1 MKHKITDRMVFTGTC
16 LGYGLFMLYVACSFL
31 PVKALHNRYVNR
43 RVASTLYLP
52 KWDLYTASPQTLV
65 SRLYKVEGSK
75 VVPVDLRPFVP
86 EYVFGLD
93 RKMKVIAQEVS
104 AVSGDKALVSTLQ
117 HYPVMMAED
126 GDVQRVLNAD
136 TLVFATVA
144 KPEIT
149 MLRGKYLIAMYAP
162 AGWAMSRVDRHEQL
176 PMNIVAVN
184 IVAP

>member
-1 MKHKITDRMVFTGTC
+1 MVFTGTC
-16 LGYGLFMLYVACSFL
+16 LGYGLFMLYLVCSYAHIGL
-31 PVKALHNRYVNR
+31 LHNRYVNS
-43 RVASTLYLP
+43 RVASTLYVP
-52 KWDLYTASPQTLV
+52 RWDLYTAFPQTQV
-65 SRLYKVEGSK
+65 SRLYRVEGNK

-86 EYVFGLD
+86 EYMFGID
-93 RKMKVIAQEVS
+93 RTMKVIAQEVS
-104 AVSGDKALVSTLQ
+104 AVSGDKVLVSTLR

-136 TLVFATVA
+136 TLVFARVA

-149 MLRGKYLIAMYAP
+149 MLRGKYLIAMYP
-162 AGWAMSRVDRHEQL
+162 PVGWAMSRVDRHKQL